1 MNIVNK
7 LTLRHLKENK
17 GRTVVT
23 TLGICVSVAMIT
35 AVFVAAFSLLN
46 LLGNLSILQS
56 GNWHGETDL
65 ATAKS
70 IELLNSDE
78 RVDKVG
84 CLLSSKEYYL
94 FSDSKKPNGN
104 FTSVRM
110 DKNLFDMKLQTKLE
124 GRLPQSSNEIIIS
137 KRTLEKYFPNDRLG
151 STITVTSANV
161 TFDEKTEME
170 RYENLK
176 DTRLTIVGVLDENLP
191 TDFAS
196 FIQIVSES
204 DIAKELKDR
213 GNISAY
219 FTLKKLNYKSCQ
231 VLDNIAKEYD
241 LGNEEE
247 HTFVKNDDLLISY
260 FSMAK
265 DGFLLTTIIP
275 LCLVCLVIIMI
286 ASVMLIYNAF
296 GMSLSERIRYLGML
310 SSVGATKKQRRSSV
324 YYEGLILGAIGIPVG
339 TIAGIIGISITLY
352 LVGDKIISSGV
363 LTDAAR
369 TAGLKFTPVVPP
381 LAIILIVFFSALT
394 IFISLYIPA
403 RKASKITPI
412 DAIRQRDEFKLKAK
426 KIRSSKLIRA
436 IFGYEGEIANK
447 SLKRNRR
454 KTRTIISSI
463 ALSVVLFLCVNYFC
477 SMLVQS
483 NNYTHMI
490 PYQLSVS
497 TTNNKDAAKLKET
510 LSSDDGVDRYYSINS
525 LFRTYSKDNP
535 SESPNNPFVNSD
547 NYKSAYKSLADLSI
561 PVYFNAIT
569 DDDFNKLCEE
579 NGIDPNEYYN
589 QENTKFILMDDIK
602 RAAGSGN
609 IFEKSIIGSVIDN
622 IYQSADIDI
631 DESDFDN
638 PQMIESNQ
646 KDYHLKFSV
655 GDLIK
660 YDSMNYVCGLNPKG
674 AISLFAPES
683 EFFKHEKAF
692 EKESDISI
700 GLTDYKIGIET
711 KNHKEVYEQLDDIN
725 GKELNYFTLQDIAE
739 QYQMLNS
746 LVFALQVFV
755 YGFITLITMIAIANI
770 INTVSTGIMM
780 RRKEFAMLKSV
791 GTTPKGFNKM
801 ICLESF
807 FYGAK
812 ALLISMPI
820 SVVVSYVMNRIVGQ
834 NSMPFMLNWQ
844 MYLIAAAAVF
854 VIVGISMFYSVRKL
868 KDDSIVET
876 LKTEIN

>member
-46 LLGNLSILQS
+46 LLGDLSILQS

-94 FSDSKKPNGN
+94 FGNSSKPNGH

-124 GRLPQSSNEIIIS
+124 GRLPQNSSEIIIS
-137 KRTLEKYFPNDRLG
+137 KRTLEKYFPNSRLG
-151 STITVTSANV
+151 STITVTSANL
-161 TFDEKTEME
+161 TFDEKTEKE

-176 DTRLTIVGVLDENLP
+176 DTRFTIVGVLDENLP
-191 TDFAS
+191 TDFTS
-196 FIQIVSES
+196 FIQIASES
-204 DIAKELKDR
+204 DIAKELQER

-219 FTLKKLNYKSCQ
+219 FTLKKLSYKSGQ
-231 VLDNIAKEYD
+231 VLDSIAKEYD

-247 HTFVKNDDLLISY
+247 HTFVKNDDLLIAY

-275 LCLVCLVIIMI
+275 LCLVCLVIIMV

-310 SSVGATKKQRRSSV
+310 SSVGATKKQKRSSV

-352 LVGDKIISSGV
+352 LVGGKIISSGV

-477 SMLVQS
+477 SMLVQA
-483 NNYTHMI
+483 NNHTHMI

-510 LSSDDGVDRYYSINS
+510 LSSIDGVDRYYSINS
-525 LFRTYSKDNP
+525 LFRTYSKDST

-547 NYKSAYKSLADLSI
+547 NYKTAYKSLADYSVN
-561 PVYFNAIT
+561 VYFNAVS

-602 RAAGSGN
+602 RATGSGN

-622 IYQSADIDI
+622 IYKD
-631 DESDFDN
+631 DEYDDSGN
-638 PQMIESNQ
+638 KITESNR
-646 KDYHLKFSV
+646 KEYHLKFTV

-660 YDSMNYVCGLNPKG
+660 YDSKNYVCGLNPKG

-692 EKESDISI
+692 EKEADISI
-700 GLTDYKIGIET
+700 GLTDYQIGIET
-711 KNHKEVYEQLDDIN
+711 KNHKEVYKQLDDIN
-725 GKELNYFTLQDIAE
+725 GKDLNYFTLQDLAE

-834 NSMPFMLNWQ
+834 NSMPFTLNWQ

>member
-70 IELLNSDE
+70 IKLLNSDE

-94 FSDSKKPNGN
+94 FSDSSKPNRH

-124 GRLPQSSNEIIIS
+124 GRLPQNSNEIIIS
-137 KRTLEKYFPNDRLG
+137 KRILEKYFPKDRLG

-161 TFDEKTEME
+161 TFDEKTETE
-170 RYENLK
+170 SYENLK
-176 DTRLTIVGVLDENLP
+176 NTRLTIVGVLDENLP

-196 FIQIVSES
+196 FIQIASES
-204 DIAKELKDR
+204 DIAKELKEQ

-219 FTLKKLNYKSCQ
+219 FTLKKLNYKSGQ
-231 VLDNIAKEYD
+231 VLDDIAKEYD
-241 LGNEEE
+241 FGNEEE
-247 HTFVKNDDLLISY
+247 HTFVKNDYLLISY

-310 SSVGATKKQRRSSV
+310 SSVGATKKQKRSSV

-369 TAGLKFTPVVPP
+369 TAGLKFTPVIPP
-381 LAIILIVFFSALT
+381 LAIILIVFISALT

-454 KTRTIISSI
+454 KTHTIISSI

-483 NNYTHMI
+483 NNYMHMI
-490 PYQLSVS
+490 PYQISVS
-497 TTNNKDAAKLKET
+497 TTNDQDAAKLKET
-510 LSSDDGVDRYYSINS
+510 LSSIDGVDRYYSINS
-525 LFRTYSKDNP
+525 LFRTYSKDNT
-535 SESPNNPFVNSD
+535 SESPNNPFVSSD
-547 NYKSAYKSLADLSI
+547 NYKSAYKSLSDYSI
-561 PVYFNAIT
+561 NAYFNAVS

-602 RAAGSGN
+602 RTTGSGN

-622 IYQSADIDI
+622 VYQV
-631 DESDFDN
+631 SDDDKN
-638 PQMIESNQ
+638 ETQTNESNQ

-655 GDLIK
+655 GNLIK
-660 YDSMNYVCGLNPKG
+660 YDSKNYVCGLNPKG

-692 EKESDISI
+692 EKASDIQI
-700 GLTDYKIGIET
+700 GLSDYQIGIET
-711 KNHKEVYEQLDDIN
+711 KNHKEVYEQLNDIN

-739 QYQMLNS
+739 EYQMLNS

-820 SVVVSYVMNRIVGQ
+820 SIVVSYVMNRIVGQ

-844 MYLIAAAAVF
+844 MYIIAAAAIF
-854 VIVGISMFYSVRKL
+854 VIVGISMFYSVCKL

>member
-46 LLGNLSILQS
+46 LLGSLSILQS
-56 GNWHGETDL
+56 GNWHGESDL

-70 IELLNSDE
+70 IELLNLDE

-84 CLLSSKEYYL
+84 LLLSSKEYYL
-94 FSDSKKPNGN
+94 FSDSKKPKGY

-137 KRTLEKYFPNDRLG
+137 KKALEKYFPNARLG
-151 STITVTSANV
+151 STIAVTSADMDY
-161 TFDEKTEME
+161 DEKAEKET
-170 RYENLK
+170 YKNLK

-191 TDFAS
+191 TDYAS

-204 DIAKELKDR
+204 DIAKELKEQ

-219 FTLKKLNYKSCQ
+219 FTLKKLNYKSGQ
-231 VLDNIAKEYD
+231 VLNNIAKECD
-241 LGNEEE
+241 LGNYEEG
-247 HTFVKNDDLLISY
+247 TFAKNSDLLASHL
-260 FSMAK
+260 SLSERS
-265 DGFLLTTIIP
+265 LLKTTIIP
-275 LCLVCLVIIMI
+275 LCLVCLAIIMI

-352 LVGDKIISSGV
+352 FVGDKLISSGV
-363 LTDAAR
+363 LTDAAKSS
-369 TAGLKFTPVVPP
+369 GLKLTPVVPL

-412 DAIRQRDEFKLKAK
+412 DAIRQKDEFKLKTK
-426 KIRSSKLIRA
+426 KIRSSKIIRT
-436 IFGYEGEIANK
+436 IFGYEGVIANK

-477 SMLVQS
+477 SMLVQA
-483 NNYTHMI
+483 NNQTYAV
-490 PYQLSVS
+490 PYQISVS
-497 TTNNKDAAKLKET
+497 TTSVEDSAKLKET
-510 LSSDDGVDRYYSINS
+510 LSSIDGIDRYYSINS
-525 LFRTYSKDNP
+525 LFRTYSKDNT
-535 SESPNNPFVNSD
+535 SDSPNNPLVNSD
-547 NYKSAYKSLADLSI
+547 NYKSAYKSLADSSM
-561 PVYFNAIT
+561 PVYFNAVS
-569 DDDFNKLCEE
+569 DDDFNRLCEE
-579 NGIDPNEYYN
+579 SGIDPNEYYN
-589 QENTKFILMDDIK
+589 QENIKCILMDDIK

-622 IYQSADIDI
+622 VYKDDDYDDSGNKVA
-631 DESDFDN
+631 ES
-638 PQMIESNQ
+638 IR

-660 YDSMNYVCGLNPKG
+660 YDSKNYVCGLNPKG

-692 EKESDISI
+692 EKESNFQI
-700 GLTDYKIGIET
+700 GLSDYQIGIET
-711 KNHKEVYEQLDDIN
+711 TNHKEVYEQLDDIN
-725 GKELNYFTLQDIAE
+725 GKELNYFTLQDIAKE
-739 QYQMLNS
+739 NQMLNS

-755 YGFITLITMIAIANI
+755 YGFIALITMIAIANI

-812 ALLISMPI
+812 ALIISIPV

-834 NSMPFMLNWQ
+834 STMPFTLNWQ
-844 MYLIAAAAVF
+844 MYLIAAATVF
-854 VIVGISMFYSVRKL
+854 VIVGFSMFYSVRKL

>member
-56 GNWHGETDL
+56 GNWHGETDI
-65 ATAKS
+65 ATAKTVE
-70 IELLNSDE
+70 ELKSDE
-78 RVDKVG
+78 RIEKVG
-84 CLLSSKEYYL
+84 CMLTGKNYYL
-94 FSDSKKPNGN
+94 FSNGKDTPNEA
-104 FTSVRM
+104 FTSMRM
-110 DKNLFDMKLQTKLE
+110 DKALLEMKLQTKLE
-124 GRLPQSSNEIIIS
+124 GRLPESENEIIIN
-137 KRTLEKYFPNDRLG
+137 KKTLEKYFPNDRLG
-151 STITVTSANV
+151 STINVTSADV
-161 TFDEKTEME
+161 KFDKKTETE
-170 RYENLK
+170 SYENLK
-176 DTRLTIVGVLDENLP
+176 NTKLTIVGVLDENLP
-191 TDFAS
+191 TDYAN
-196 FIQIVSES
+196 FIQIVLES
-204 DIAKELKDR
+204 DIAKELKTN

-219 FTLKKLNYKSCQ
+219 FTLKKLNYKSGQ
-231 VLDNIAKEYD
+231 VLDDIATEYN
-241 LGNEEE
+241 LGNEKDY
-247 HTFVKNDDLLISY
+247 TFTKNNDLLTSH
-260 FSMAK
+260 FSIEK
-265 DGFLLTTIIP
+265 NSFLLTTIIP
-275 LCLVCLVIIMI
+275 LCIVCLIIIMI

-310 SSVGATKKQRRSSV
+310 SSVGATKKQKRTSV
-324 YYEGLILGAIGIPVG
+324 YFEGLILGAIGIPVG

-352 LVGDKIISSGV
+352 FVGDRIISSGI
-363 LTDAAR
+363 LSEAAIK
-369 TAGLKFTPVVPP
+369 ANLKFTPVVPA

-394 IFISLYIPA
+394 IIISLYIPA
-403 RKASKITPI
+403 KKASKVSPI

-426 KIRSSKLIRA
+426 KIHSSKLIRA

-483 NNYTHMI
+483 NNHMYTI
-490 PYQLSVS
+490 PYQISVGYIS
-497 TTNNKDAAKLKET
+497 FDDVPKFKET
-510 LSSDDGVDRYYSINS
+510 LSSLDGIDRYYSINS
-525 LFRTYSKDNP
+525 LCISYTKDGNA
-535 SESPNNPFVNSD
+535 ESPNNPFVDSAY
-547 NYKSAYKSLADLSI
+547 YKSAYKSLADYSI
-561 PVYFNAIT
+561 NVYFNAVS
-569 DDDFNKLCEE
+569 DDDFNSLCKE
-579 NGIDPNEYYN
+579 NGIDPNEYYSR
-589 QENTKFILMDDIK
+589 ENIKCLLMDDIK
-602 RAAGSGN
+602 RASGSGD
-609 IFEKSIIGSVIDN
+609 IFDKSIIGSVIDN
-622 IYQSADIDI
+622 IYQADDD
-631 DESDFDN
+631 DES
-638 PQMIESNQ
+638 ESNSNESSH
-646 KDYHLKFSV
+646 KKYHLKFSV

-660 YDSMNYVCGLNPKG
+660 YDSKNYVCSLNPKG

-683 EFFKHEKAF
+683 EFFRHEKAF
-692 EKESDISI
+692 EKASNIQI
-700 GLTDYKIGIET
+700 GLSDYQFGIET
-711 KNHKEVYEQLDDIN
+711 KNHKEVYEQLDALN
-725 GKELNYFTLQDIAE
+725 GIDFNAFYIHDIAE
-739 QYQMLNS
+739 EHQMLNS
-746 LVFALQVFV
+746 LVFALQVFA

-834 NSMPFMLNWQ
+834 KSMPFTLNIH

-868 KDDSIVET
+868 KNDSIVET

>member
-46 LLGNLSILQS
+46 LLGNLSALQS

-65 ATAKS
+65 ATAKT
-70 IELLNSDE
+70 IEQLQADE

-84 CLLSSKEYYL
+84 VMLTTKNYYH
-94 FSDSKKPNGN
+94 FSDSKKPNGA
-104 FTSVRM
+104 FTSMRM
-110 DKNLFDMKLQTKLE
+110 DKTLFEMKLQTKLE
-124 GRLPQSSNEIIIS
+124 GRLPESGNEIIIN
-137 KRTLEKYFPNDRLG
+137 KKTLEKYFPNDRIG
-151 STITVTSANV
+151 STINITSADV
-161 TFDEKTEME
+161 KFDEKTETE
-170 RYENLK
+170 SYENLK

-191 TDFAS
+191 TDYAN
-196 FIQIVSES
+196 FIQFVSES
-204 DIAKELKDR
+204 DIAKELKEQKH
-213 GNISAY
+213 ISAY
-219 FTLKKLNYKSCQ
+219 FTLKKLNYKSGQ
-231 VLDNIAKEYD
+231 VLDDIAKEYD
-241 LGNEEE
+241 LGNVND

-310 SSVGATKKQRRSSV
+310 SSVGATKKQKRSSV

-490 PYQLSVS
+490 PYQISIS
-497 TTNNKDAAKLKET
+497 TTNDQDAAKLKET
-510 LSSDDGVDRYYSINS
+510 LSTLDGVEKYYSVNN
-525 LFRTYSKDNP
+525 LFQDYS
-535 SESPNNPFVNSD
+535 SETSDSSPNNPLLNPD
-547 NYKSAYKSLADLSI
+547 NYKSAYKSLADHTVN
-561 PVYFNAIT
+561 VYFNAVS

-589 QENTKFILMDDIK
+589 QENIKFILMDDIK

-622 IYQSADIDI
+622 IYQVGND
-631 DESDFDN
+631 DENETQTNGSSYKEF
-638 PQMIESNQ
+638 
-646 KDYHLKFSV
+646 HLKFSV

-660 YDSMNYVCGLNPKG
+660 YDSKNYVCGLNPKG

-692 EKESDISI
+692 EKESNVLI
-700 GLTDYKIGIET
+700 GLSNYQIGIET
-711 KNHKEVYEQLDDIN
+711 KDHKEVYNQLDGLD
-725 GKELNYFTLQDIAE
+725 GKELNYISLQDLAE

-812 ALLISMPI
+812 ALLIAFPI

-834 NSMPFMLNWQ
+834 NSMPFSLNWQ
-844 MYLIAAAAVF
+844 MYLASAAAVF
-854 VIVGISMFYSVRKL
+854 VIVGISMFYSVHKL

>member
-7 LTLRHLKENK
+7 LTLRHLKEHK
-17 GRTVVT
+17 SRTVVT

-46 LLGNLSILQS
+46 LLGNLLILQS

-84 CLLSSKEYYL
+84 CLLSVNNYYL
-94 FSDSKKPNGN
+94 FSDKSEPDSS
-104 FTSVRM
+104 FSSLRM
-110 DKNLFDMKLQTKLE
+110 DKNLFDMKLQAKLE
-124 GRLPQSSNEIIIS
+124 GRLPENSNEIIIN

-151 STITVTSANV
+151 STITVTSGNIK
-161 TFDEKTEME
+161 FDEKTEE
-170 RYENLK
+170 ESYENLK
-176 DTRLTIVGVLDENLP
+176 DEKLTIVGVLDENLP
-191 TDFAS
+191 TDYAS
-196 FIQIVSES
+196 FIQIVSQSE
-204 DIAKELKDR
+204 IAKELKDK
-213 GNISAY
+213 GHISAY
-219 FTLKKLNYKSCQ
+219 FTLKKLNYQSGQ
-231 VLDNIAKEYD
+231 VLDDIAKKYD

-247 HTFVKNDDLLISY
+247 NTFVKNDDLLISY

-310 SSVGATKKQRRSSV
+310 SSVGATKKQKRSSV

-381 LAIILIVFFSALT
+381 LSIVLIVFFSALT

-477 SMLVQS
+477 SMLVQA
-483 NNYTHMI
+483 NNHTHMI
-490 PYQLSVS
+490 PYQISVS
-497 TTNNKDAAKLKET
+497 TTNDQDDAKLKET
-510 LSSDDGVDRYYSINS
+510 LSSIDGVDRYYSINS
-525 LFRTYSKDNP
+525 LFRTYSKDRT

-547 NYKSAYKSLADLSI
+547 NYKSAYKTLADYSVN
-561 PVYFNAIT
+561 VYFNAVS

-589 QENTKFILMDDIK
+589 RDNIKCILMDDIK
-602 RAAGSGN
+602 RATGPGN

-622 IYQSADIDI
+622 IYRD
-631 DESDFDN
+631 DEYDDN
-638 PQMIESNQ
+638 GNKIPESNR
-646 KDYHLKFSV
+646 KEYHLEFSV

-660 YDSMNYVCGLNPKG
+660 YDSKNYVCGLNPKG

-692 EKESDISI
+692 EKEANIVI

-725 GKELNYFTLQDIAE
+725 GKDLNFFTLQDLAE

-820 SVVVSYVMNRIVGQ
+820 SVVVCYVMNRIVGQ

-876 LKTEIN
+876 LKTEIS